1 VTGGRL
7 TSATGSEEAKS
18 MWSIYT
24 DAVKTYEKQ
33 VITAQ
38 KDDANSVLV
47 FVSHNFSNL
56 TSVALTGFED
66 WSLLRSHHRFHRR
79 KL

>member
-1 VTGGRL
+1 
-7 TSATGSEEAKS
+7 
-18 MWSIYT
+18 M
-24 DAVKTYEKQ
+24 YEKQ

-47 FVSHNFSNL
+47 FVSHNFLNL
-56 TSVALTGFED
+56 TSVVLTGFED